1 MGKVKMNTQYLIP
14 PEKKLTEKT
23 ADRNKDCI
31 SLCVIWLA
39 ATVFLLLSSFATS
52 PFYKIRYPG
61 DAAMF
66 LTIGKYWAEG
76 TLPYVGLWDSKGPI
90 IFAINA
96 LGYWMLGSKQGVFV
110 LQNLSLFAAMLFV
123 YKIFRKRSTAL
134 GSLVGSLAVLWIL
147 LTDYA
152 GDGTEEFVLPLLC
165 GSFYLMYCW
174 TTKIS
179 GGENAVHSPW
189 AAFLYGLTFAF
200 CFLTRLTNALGICA
214 GTLVIAVVL
223 LVHKEFKNLIWNA
236 AAFLAGAAVLIAPFA
251 VYFQSKG
258 ILYDAFYGTFLYNLD
273 YLGKSNTDFSGMQFG
288 ELWWLLA
295 GYSGAVALTFS
306 GLMEILFSRA
316 KRTAGVLWTVVGLI
330 TAAWL
335 FHSYGFLHYGAIAL
349 PYFAVA
355 FEELWNLKPTRRQLN
370 WLMKAAACG
379 FLLFAILGSVK
390 TFRGLREDYSGWMA
404 KTAVEMQTDEKILED
419 IPEAEKDSFIAYNT
433 ESDLY
438 LQTGIKPCYPYFTMQ
453 DWAASQSTLL
463 TEMLVDRYANGT
475 ATWILVRGTPETTLI
490 HDTLKNRYHPVR
502 TEKDYTLYRI
512 N

>member
-1 MGKVKMNTQYLIP
+1 MKAQYLTSP
-14 PEKKLTEKT
+14 PEEKLTEKT

-31 SLCVIWLA
+31 GLCVTWLA
-39 ATVFLLLSSFATS
+39 AAVFLLLSSFATS
-52 PFYKIRYPG
+52 PFYDKIRYSG

-76 TLPYVGLWDSKGPI
+76 TLPYVGLWDSKGPV

-96 LGYWMLGSKQGVFV
+96 LGYWMLDSKQGVFV

-123 YKIFRKRSTAL
+123 YKIFRKRSTAP

-165 GSFYLMYCW
+165 SSFYLMYCW

-179 GGENAVHSPW
+179 GGENAEHSPW

-214 GTLVIAVVL
+214 GTLVITVVL
-223 LVHKEFKNLIWNA
+223 LIHKEFKNLIWNA
-236 AAFLAGAAVLIAPFA
+236 AAFLAGAAVLIVPFA

-273 YLGKSNTDFSGMQFG
+273 YMGNSNTNFSEMQFG
-288 ELWWLLA
+288 ELWWTLA
-295 GYSGAVALTFS
+295 GYSGAIALTFS

-316 KRTAGVLWTVVGLI
+316 KRTAGILWTAVGLI
-330 TAAWL
+330 TAVWL

-349 PYFAVA
+349 PYFAIA
-355 FEELWNLKPTRRQLN
+355 FEELWNLKPTGRQLD

-390 TFRGLREDYSGWMA
+390 TFRGLREDYSGWMV

-438 LQTGIKPCYPYFTMQ
+438 LQTGIKPCYPFFTMQ
-453 DWAASQSTLL
+453 DWAASQSASL
-463 TEMLVDRYANGT
+463 TKMLVDRYSNGN
-475 ATWILVRGTPETTLI
+475 ATWILVHGTPETTLI
-490 HDTLKNRYHPVR
+490 WDTLQSRYHPVR
-502 TEKDYTLYRI
+502 TENSYTLYRI